1 VRYGRE
7 DNQNARARSPL
18 PWQQFLPSFFF
29 AIEFLPSFLTV
40 TLSFIAHGA
49 LIAGGR
55 GRGRGVCV
63 R

>member
-1 VRYGRE
+1 MRE
-7 DNQNARARSPL
+7 LAHLYHGSNS
-18 PWQQFLPSFFF
+18 FLPFF

-55 GRGRGVCV
+55 GRGRVVGV